1 MSRHAIGIMSGTSVD
16 GIDAVLLTGEGPWHI
31 LGHVYLAFPP
41 ELRLGILALSATG
54 DDEIHRGALIA
65 NRLAHEYASAVHQL
79 CHKAS
84 VDRGTIQV
92 IGCHGQTVRHRPE
105 AGYTTQLVNAALLAE
120 LTGITVVS
128 DFRSRDIAAGG
139 QGAPLVPGF
148 HQAAFSSPGRHRAI
162 VNIGGIANIT
172 FLPAGAGVS
181 GFDCGPGNL
190 LMDAWI
196 SRHRQF
202 NYDANGEWAASGQ
215 INRQL
220 LEHLLQAEFFRKAPP
235 KSTGRE
241 TFHLDWL
248 LSLVTEDF
256 PPADVQATLLELTVS
271 GIAGALE
278 SWCHQASEVYV
289 CGGGARNRRLMQ
301 RLAEALEP
309 RLLAATDTLGIP
321 AEQVEAAAFAW
332 LACRTLDGRSGNLPG
347 VTGASG
353 PRVLGAIHPA

>member
-16 GIDAVLLTGEGPWHI
+16 GIDAVLLSGDGPWRI
-31 LGHVYLAFPP
+31 PGHAYRAFPLD
-41 ELRLGILALSATG
+41 LRRDILALSTTG
-54 DDEIHRGALIA
+54 EDEIHRSALVA
-65 NRLAHEYASAVHQL
+65 NRLAREYASTVNQL
-79 CHKAS
+79 CHTAGL
-84 VDRGTIQV
+84 DRNAIQV

-148 HQAAFSSPGRHRAI
+148 HQAAFSRAGIHRAI

-172 FLPAGAGVS
+172 FLPAEASVS

-196 SRHRQF
+196 ARHRQC
-202 NYDANGEWAASGQ
+202 NYDADGEWAASGTANQ
-215 INRQL
+215 QL
-220 LEHLLQAEFFRKAPP
+220 LEQMLRVDFFHKAPP

-241 TFHLDWL
+241 TFNIDWL
-248 LSLVTEDF
+248 LGLIKKDLR
-256 PPADVQATLLELTVS
+256 PADVQATLLELTVA
-271 GIAGALE
+271 GIALALE
-278 SWCHQASEVYV
+278 TWCDQASEIYI

-301 RLAEALEP
+301 RLSQVLNP

-332 LACRTLDGRSGNLPG
+332 LACKTLDGQSSNRPE

>member
-16 GIDAVLLTGEGPWHI
+16 GIDAVLLTREAPWRI
-31 LGHVYLAFPP
+31 GAHVYSAFPP
-41 ELRLGILALSATG
+41 ELRHEILALSVTG
-54 DDEIHRGALIA
+54 YDEIHRCAVVA
-65 NRLAHEYASAVHQL
+65 NRLAREYAGAVEQL
-79 CHKAS
+79 CRTAN
-84 VDRGTIQV
+84 VDRAAIQV
-92 IGCHGQTVRHRPE
+92 IGCHGQTVRHRPD
-105 AGYTTQLVNAALLAE
+105 AGYTIQLVNASLLAE
-120 LTGITVVS
+120 LTGFTVVS

-148 HQAAFSSPGRHRAI
+148 HQAAFADSGCHRAI

-172 FLPAGAGVS
+172 FLPVKEAVT

-196 SRHRQF
+196 SRHRHC
-202 NYDANGEWAASGQ
+202 NYDANGDWAASGQ
-215 INRQL
+215 VDPKL
-220 LEHLLQAEFFRKAPP
+220 LTRLMQTEFLGRSPP

-248 LSLVTEDF
+248 LDLVPDDVS
-256 PPADVQATLLELTVS
+256 PVDVQATLLEFTVA
-271 GIAGALE
+271 GIVQALDT
-278 SWCHQASEVYV
+278 WCTQASEVYV

-301 RLAEALEP
+301 RLEERLQP
-309 RLLAATDTLGIP
+309 RLLAPTDMLGIP
-321 AEQVEAAAFAW
+321 AEQVEAAAFGW
-332 LACRTLDGRSGNLPG
+332 LACRTLDGLNGNQPE